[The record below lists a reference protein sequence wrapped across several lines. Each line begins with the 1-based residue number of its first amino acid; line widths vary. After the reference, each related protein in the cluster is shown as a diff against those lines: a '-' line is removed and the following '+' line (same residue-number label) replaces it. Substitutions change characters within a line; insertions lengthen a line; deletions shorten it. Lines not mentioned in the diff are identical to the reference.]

1 MWDDFQPFLV
11 GSGPTS
17 TVLDPDLNP
26 NNILEAA
33 LGGSVRVDWSFAGP
47 LTVFLPLTTFTVNI
61 YAESVGPGPEL
72 MVGSVP
78 VSGAAPP
85 TATVPIPA
93 GSLPAQGPGVS
104 GVYKLTAVITN
115 FITSSGVPTP
125 LAGFVEGPIVQ
136 VR

>member
-33 LGGSVRVDWSFAGP
+33 LGGSVKVDWSFAGP
-47 LTVFLPLTTFTVNI
+47 LTVFLPLTTFTVSI
-61 YAESVGPGPEL
+61 YAESVGPGPEQ

-85 TATVPIPA
+85 TATVSIPA
-93 GSLPAQGPGVS
+93 GSLPAQAPGVS

-115 FITSSGVPTP
+115 VITSSGVPTP

-136 VR
+136 MR